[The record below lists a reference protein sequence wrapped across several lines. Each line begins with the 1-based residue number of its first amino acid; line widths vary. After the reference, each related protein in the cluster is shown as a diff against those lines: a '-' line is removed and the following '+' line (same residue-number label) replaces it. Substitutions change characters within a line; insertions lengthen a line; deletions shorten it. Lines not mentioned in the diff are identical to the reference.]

1 MRLMRQVTTAT
12 PAARRRAFRDGMQR
26 AEQSVA
32 DGRVVFKAGRRD
44 ATANL
49 CAAHGLVGGA
59 PAGRT
64 APPVCRCWRE
74 PTQRRSTALGTQ
86 RTVIAMTVKSRGR
99 NLCAKSCRSA
109 DRPLKFRQDGA
120 QPVRSDTLMI
130 RFGHQI
136 RLTHREVE
144 RFTKITAIEPG
155 DVRSLADLDAYIARC
170 KAHYWGSSRDTQFLH
185 WLIDQE
191 YGRCR
196 EAA

>member
-26 AEQSVA
+26 ADQSVA
-32 DGRVVFKAGRRD
+32 DGRRVFKPGRRG

-49 CAAHGLVGGA
+49 RAAKWFVGGA

-64 APPVCRCWRE
+64 ATPVCRCWRE
-74 PTQRRSTALGTQ
+74 PTQRRSTAL
-86 RTVIAMTVKSRGR
+86 RTRRSVIAMTVKSRWR
-99 NLCAKSCRSA
+99 NLCAKACRSA
-109 DRPLKFRQDGA
+109 DRPLKFRQDDA
-120 QPVRSDTLMI
+120 QTVRCDILMI

-144 RFTKITAIEPG
+144 RFTKITAIEPV